1 MYNSKITDL
10 KSKSMQKSNISFIS
24 PIEGDMLHAKDG
36 AVINGALETIVS
48 VRAPKGSS
56 ISINGEVATAID
68 DIFIAKLKFENYK
81 NTIEA
86 VDNHTDEKITIAVYW
101 LPNFANKYRLS
112 IDDNIW
118 FLRDL
123 HKDNP
128 PSLFDNSYLAFLK
141 NVHDTYGTKIHLN
154 LFYQTEGFN
163 LSELSDQYKAEWKAN
178 ADWLRLSFHALGEF
192 PDQPYINAGY
202 DQVKAD
208 CTLVDEQIKRF
219 AGKDCMGSF
228 TTIHWGEATKEGA
241 RAVKDCGYN
250 GLLGYFGLYD
260 EIPGVSYYLQGDK
273 SKRVGKRF
281 VWKDDETDMV
291 FVRTSI
297 VIDREKIDTIVPLLN
312 AYKANN
318 NMPPYLDFLVHE
330 QYYCPDYFNYQPDY
344 REKIITAVQW
354 AVDNAYEPAFLAD
367 CVFEK

>member
-1 MYNSKITDL
+1 METKG
-10 KSKSMQKSNISFIS
+10 ISFIS
-24 PIEGDMLHAKDG
+24 PIEGDMLHGKDG
-36 AVINGALETIVS
+36 EVINGALETIVS
-48 VRAPKGSS
+48 VNARKGSS
-56 ISINGEVATAID
+56 ISINGEVATTIED
-68 DIFIAKLKFENYK
+68 VFIAKLSFKNYK

-86 VDNHTDEKITIAVYW
+86 LDNHTGEKKTITVYW

-123 HKDNP
+123 RKDNP
-128 PSLFDNSYLAFLK
+128 ASLFDNAYLAFLK
-141 NVHDTYGTKIHLN
+141 DVHDTYGTKIHLN
-154 LFYQTEGFN
+154 LFYQTEGFD

-192 PDQPYINAGY
+192 PDQPYIDARYNK
-202 DQVKAD
+202 VKAD

-219 AGKDCMGSF
+219 AGKSSMGPF

-250 GLLGYFGLYD
+250 GLLGYFGLYE

-273 SKRVGKRF
+273 RERVEKRF

-297 VIDREKIDTIVPLLN
+297 VIDREKIGTIVPLLDR
-312 AYKANN
+312 YKTNN

-330 QYYCPDYFNYQPDY
+330 QYYYPDYFNYQPDY

-354 AVDNAYEPAFLAD
+354 AVDNGYEPAFLAD

>member
-1 MYNSKITDL
+1 M
-10 KSKSMQKSNISFIS
+10 S
-24 PIEGDMLHAKDG
+24 PIDGDMLHAKDG
-36 AVINGALETIVS
+36 EVINGSLETIVS
-48 VRAPKGSS
+48 VNAAKGSS

-68 DIFIAKLKFENYK
+68 NIFIAKLKFENYK
-81 NTIEA
+81 NSIEV
-86 VDNHTDEKITIAVYW
+86 VDNNTGERKGITVYW

-123 HKDNP
+123 HKQNP
-128 PSLFDNSYLAFLK
+128 VSLFDNTYLAFLK
-141 NVHDTYGTKIHLN
+141 NVHETYGTKIHLN
-154 LFYQTEGFN
+154 LFYQTEGFD
-163 LSELSDQYKAEWKAN
+163 LSQLSDKYKPEWEAN
-178 ADWLRLSFHALGEF
+178 ANWLRLSFHALGEF

-219 AGKDCMGSF
+219 AGKASMGPF
-228 TTIHWGEATKEGA
+228 TTIHWGEANKEGV
-241 RAVKDCGYN
+241 RAVRDAGYK
-250 GLLGYFGLYD
+250 GLLGYFGMYNEL
-260 EIPGVSYYLQGDK
+260 PGVSYYLEG
-273 SKRVGKRF
+273 SKRERVEKRF

-297 VIDREKIDTIVPLLN
+297 VIDREKIDTIVPLLDQ
-312 AYKANN
+312 YKTNN
-318 NMPPYLDFLVHE
+318 NIPPYLDLLVHE
-330 QYYCPDYFNYQPDY
+330 QYYYPDYFNYQPDY

-354 AVDNAYEPAFLAD
+354 AVDNGYEPAFLAD